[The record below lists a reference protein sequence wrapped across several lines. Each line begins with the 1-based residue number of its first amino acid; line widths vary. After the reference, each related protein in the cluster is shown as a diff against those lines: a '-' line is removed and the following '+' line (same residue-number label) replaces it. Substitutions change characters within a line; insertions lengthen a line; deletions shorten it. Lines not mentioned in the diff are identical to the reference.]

1 MSIEQNVAA
10 RKSAQE
16 VGKFIEWESNEFA
29 DEGARRIYFEQ
40 LLHEVA
46 SRCPEVMPKTTA
58 PGVVPTT
65 DSEATEFVLRSMPFG
80 IHVGKRVGDV
90 PLAYLAWLADQPC
103 DFEREVKRFIKNP
116 MIQRQYEAEVACEF

>member
-16 VGKFIEWESNEFA
+16 VGKFIEWESSEFA
-29 DEGARRIYFEQ
+29 DDGARRIYFEQ

-46 SRCPEVMPKTTA
+46 SRCPEEMPKPTA
-58 PGVVPTT
+58 PGVVPMT
-65 DSEATEFVLRSMPFG
+65 DAEATEFVLRSMPFG

-90 PLAYLAWLADQPC
+90 PLEYLAWLADQPC

-116 MIQRQYEAEVACEF
+116 TIQRQYEAEVACEF